1 MPSRLAEMIKHARRL
16 SAERDRLVHELAI
29 EWTAALRGQ
38 GLSPHDLDELWAG
51 LTEEAVRR
59 LLRTEMAAA
68 GREAVR
74 REAQEIIARVKDRV
88 EARLA
93 AGG

>member
-1 MPSRLAEMIKHARRL
+1 MIKQARRL
-16 SAERDRLVHELAI
+16 SAERDRLVHELAV

-38 GLSPHDLDELWAG
+38 GLAPRDLDELWGG
-51 LTEEAVRR
+51 LTEEVVRR
-59 LLRTEMAAA
+59 LLRKEEAA

-74 REAQEIIARVKDRV
+74 REAQEVIARVKERV

-93 AGG
+93 AGE